1 MPATPTLADWTGLAF
16 AQYALA
22 MSAGETI
29 LRRSLLMGQGA
40 MTALEATSMVMEKPA
55 AFAEAWQNAALATV
69 RGRPPVAVMTEFL
82 KPITKAASSNAK
94 RLRR

>member
-1 MPATPTLADWTGLAF
+1 MSARPNPAEWIDLSF
-16 AQYALA
+16 ATYALA
-22 MSAGETI
+22 MGAGETI

-55 AFAEAWQNAALATV
+55 AFAVAWQNAALATV